1 MRSLAALVGVPAV
14 LVALTAPSAS
24 SASSDAGLTYLCS
37 PPPLTQQNCAGW
49 HNTPVTL
56 VWDWDKSVAV
66 AQPGQCGDQ
75 VLSKDSNGGSVL
87 DSCTVE
93 TLLDPPATIT
103 VGAKLKID
111 RTPPTIVSAAPTRA
125 PDSGSWWNHPVG
137 FAFGGSDATSGIASC
152 DTIMFAGPGG
162 PGAQVVGGCHD
173 VAGNYA
179 TRGFP
184 VNYDNTPPR
193 LKAVRAAPGNRAA
206 TVTWTPS
213 PDTVASQVTRSP
225 GRRGA
230 KSTVVYSGPG
240 RRFRDSGL
248 VDGKTYRYTVT
259 AFDQAGNPASKTAA
273 TRPRVSLGLKP
284 SRGKRLAHPPLLR
297 WPAVRGA
304 DYYNV
309 QLYRGRVKL
318 LSAWP
323 SRAHLKLRRHWT
335 FVGQRIRLTPG
346 HYRWYVW
353 PGYGSRPAHHF
364 GAFIGQSSFVIVR

>member
-1 MRSLAALVGVPAV
+1 VRGLAALVAVPAV
-14 LVALTAPSAS
+14 LVGLTAPSAW
-24 SASSDAGLTYLCS
+24 SAGNDPGLTYLCS

-49 HNTPVTL
+49 HNTPVTM
-56 VWDWDKSVAV
+56 VWDWDKSVAF
-66 AQPGQCGDQ
+66 AQSGCGDQ

-93 TLLDPPATIT
+93 TWDMTTTIT

-111 RTPPTIVSAAPTRA
+111 RTPPTIASAAPTRA

-137 FAFGGSDATSGIASC
+137 FAFAGSDATSGIASC
-152 DTIMFAGPGG
+152 DTITFAGPGG

-193 LKAVRAAPGNRAA
+193 LRAVKAAPGNRAA

-213 PDTVASQVTRSP
+213 ADTVASQVTRSP

-230 KSTVVYSGPG
+230 QSTVVYSGTG

-248 VDGKTYRYTVT
+248 VDGRAYRYTVT
-259 AFDQAGNPASKTAA
+259 AFDQAGNPVSKTVA

-284 SRGKRLAHPPLLR
+284 SRGRRLAHPPLLR

-323 SRAHLKLRRHWT
+323 SRAHLKLRRQWT
-335 FVGQRIRLTPG
+335 FVGRRIRLTPG